1 MEQQTDSQL
10 SSGADDRY
18 SRLYALE
25 RMGVL
30 NDYKSLRTLTILIV
44 GVGGI
49 GSCAAEMLTRC
60 GIGKLI
66 LFDYDRVEMANMNR
80 LFYTPKQLG
89 NKKVHACMQT
99 LNAINPEVV
108 IESHFGNV
116 STDYD
121 VLLNRILFG
130 GVDSKQIALLLCC
143 VDNYGARVTISQ
155 ACNETNQT
163 WINSGVAENAM
174 SGQIQMCVP
183 GYSAC
188 FLCAPPLVVSTRE
201 DESTIKRALVC
212 TASLPTTMAI
222 VAGLLV
228 QNSLKFLLHFGDV
241 SWCLGYNSMN
251 DFFPSFAIAPNKDC
265 NDMWCLWRQQ
275 SIDGSREEFPPKRR
289 SEKQE
294 KPNVIEHE
302 SNEWGISVI
311 EQISFVEESGVESQ
325 SSLTNNSNTVIGE
338 YALCNVAEQFRNLMK
353 NQ

>member
-1 MEQQTDSQL
+1 MESYTDQP

-30 NDYKSLRTLTILIV
+30 NDYKSLRNFTILIV

-49 GSCAAEMLTRC
+49 GSCAAEMLARC
-60 GIGKLI
+60 GVGKLI
-66 LFDYDRVEMANMNR
+66 LFDYDRIEMANMNR
-80 LFYTPKQLG
+80 LFYTPQQLG

-99 LNAINPEVV
+99 LNAINPDVV
-108 IESHFGNV
+108 IEPHFSNI

-130 GVDSKQIALLLCC
+130 GLETKQINLLLCC

-155 ACNETNQT
+155 ACNETNQP
-163 WINSGVAENAM
+163 WMNSGVAENAM

-183 GYSAC
+183 GFSAC
-188 FLCAPPLVVSTRE
+188 FQCAPPLVVSTGG
-201 DESTIKRALVC
+201 DENAIKRSFVC

-228 QNSLKFLLHFGDV
+228 QNLLKFLLCFGDV
-241 SWCLGYNSMN
+241 SWCLGYNSME
-251 DFFPSFAIAPNKDC
+251 DYFPSFAIAPNAEC
-265 NDMWCLWRQQ
+265 NDIWCLRRQH
-275 SIDGSREEFPPKRR
+275 SIDRDKKQFPPKRR
-289 SEKQE
+289 IEEQE
-294 KPNVIEHE
+294 KKNTVEHE
-302 SNEWGISVI
+302 SNEWGITVVG
-311 EQISFVEESGVESQ
+311 QTNFVDESKVESQ
-325 SSLTNNSNTVIGE
+325 RSSIVNSSMVRGE
-338 YALCNVAEQFRNLMK
+338 DALPNIAEQFRNLMK